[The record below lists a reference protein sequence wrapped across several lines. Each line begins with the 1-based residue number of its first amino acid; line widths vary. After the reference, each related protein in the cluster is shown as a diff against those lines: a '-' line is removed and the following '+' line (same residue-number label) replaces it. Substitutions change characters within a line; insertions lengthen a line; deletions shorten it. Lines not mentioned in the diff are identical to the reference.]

1 MREKKKDDTRSFHF
15 FSNLVFMWKAH
26 WRFDRVF
33 LALPV
38 LQIPFVLGAS
48 LVGIALPKVV
58 LDGLNAHDDFTRL
71 LTQVALLSAALMLCK
86 VLEVR
91 VRTAMNVHAW
101 KFYALFGME
110 AIVAKKMSIDY
121 QVYSSPKGKVAAQK
135 ALRAVSNNIYSSAV
149 SFFPQLKEVVVNLL
163 GFAAFSA
170 ILSTLNPW
178 IILFLLLSYL
188 LDGLVA
194 LLLEKQRDKLR
205 ETESAHWRKSSYLT
219 GRVALS
225 AYAKDIRIYTLTG
238 WLRALR
244 EQLLAQELKVAGKQ
258 GGMTML
264 QLVLGGVLVFL
275 RDGLAYAYLIQRMLA
290 DPTMEI
296 GIFTVYF
303 AAIAGF
309 GSWLANLVVGGSS
322 LLQANNFVKH
332 FRVFMGMG
340 EETAAGKALP
350 QKATHSIQLENVCF
364 RYPESDKVILQDINL
379 TIAEGENLAIVG
391 VNGAGKTTLVNLICG
406 LLHPTSGRILL
417 DGTDSRDFT
426 RADYFSLFSA
436 VFQDVGIMPVTLAQN
451 VTYCCEMSVQEEE
464 RLWQMLE
471 QADFAARVRQLPLGI
486 HSPLLKQFH
495 KDGVEF
501 SGGEMQKLLLA
512 RALYPDA
519 PILILDEP
527 TAALDPI
534 AENEL
539 YLKYHS
545 LTAGKTSLYISHRLS
560 STRFCDRIILLDGAE
575 IAQSGTHEELMRQGG
590 KYAEMFAVSS
600 KYYQEGAGE
609 NDA

>member
-1 MREKKKDDTRSFHF
+1 MREKKTDDTRRFHF

-58 LDGLNAHDDFTRL
+58 LDGLAAHDDFTRL

-91 VRTAMNVHAW
+91 VRTAQDTRAW

-110 AIVAKKMSIDY
+110 AVVAKKMSIDY
-121 QVYSSPKGKVAAQK
+121 EVYASPKGKIAAQK
-135 ALRAVSNNIYSSAV
+135 ALRAVSSNIYSSAV
-149 SFFPQLKEVVVNLL
+149 SFFPQLKEVIVNLL

-188 LDGLVA
+188 LDGLIA
-194 LLLEKQRDKLR
+194 LLVEKRRDKLR
-205 ETESAHWRKSSYLT
+205 ETESAQWRKSVYLT

-244 EQLLAQELKVAGKQ
+244 EQLLTQELKVAGKQ

-264 QLVLGGVLVFL
+264 QLVLEGVLVFL

-296 GIFTVYF
+296 GMFTVYF

-309 GSWLANLVVGGSS
+309 GSWLANLVTGGSM
-322 LLQANNFVKH
+322 LMQANNFVKH

-340 EETAAGKALP
+340 EETAVGKALP

-364 RYPESDKVILQDINL
+364 SYPESDKVILQDINL
-379 TIAEGENLAIVG
+379 TIASGENLAIVG

-417 DGTDSRDFT
+417 DGEDIRDFT

-436 VFQDVGIMPVTLAQN
+436 VFQDVCVMPVTLAQN
-451 VTYCCEMSVQEEE
+451 VTYCYEMSAQEEE

-600 KYYQEGAGE
+600 KYYKDGEGEEHA
-609 NDA
+609 